1 MTVSQRAPDPRA
13 GTVAPDSG
21 SGNVRLKPV
30 APDRSTQRTRAT
42 GPERSAR
49 PDNTDPVRPTSP
61 FRGNARKRLRRY
73 FRVIQRKFF
82 SRLAWKVRLVFWV
95 GAVLVGG
102 LCALFALF
110 ADRSDQLFHRLLALG
125 PWAPLV
131 ATPLVMAALAWATR
145 NLFPGS
151 QGSGIPQA
159 IAALESRRKGVVLSL
174 RIAVGKILLT
184 LAGLAVGA
192 SIGREG
198 PSVHIGASIMYSLG
212 RFARFPA
219 HYMERGLILAGSA
232 AGIAAA
238 FNTPLAGI
246 VFAIEEM
253 SKSFEQRTSG
263 IVTVGVVIAG
273 VTALA
278 TLGPYHYFGT
288 SDASMPNTV
297 SWLAIPVCGAV
308 GGLFGGLF
316 SSALI
321 GGARRLAPVIRQH
334 PYGVA
339 FACGL
344 TVAVIGYLSGY
355 SSSGTGYGAAKAII
369 TGKAAWDPI
378 YPLMKIGSTLASYLS
393 GIPGGIFAPSLAT
406 GAGVGADLG
415 HWLPVAPMSVMVIL
429 GMVAYFSG
437 VVQSPITAFVIVME
451 MTNDQDMLLALITTS
466 FIAYGVSHLVCP
478 QPIYHALSR
487 AFLRAE
493 GGSGATAAAPAL
505 ASVDRAAS

>member
-1 MTVSQRAPDPRA
+1 MSYRHT
-13 GTVAPDSG
+13 T
-21 SGNVRLKPV
+21 
-30 APDRSTQRTRAT
+30 T
-42 GPERSAR
+42 AR
-49 PDNTDPVRPTSP
+49 
-61 FRGNARKRLRRY
+61 RLRRY
-73 FRVIQRKFF
+73 LRVIQRKFF
-82 SRLAWKVRLVFWV
+82 SRLAWRVRIVFWV

-102 LCALFALF
+102 LCAMFAML
-110 ADRSDQLFHRLLALG
+110 ASRSDELFHRLLDVG

-131 ATPLVMAALAWATR
+131 ATPVVMAALAWATR
-145 NLFPGS
+145 NVFPGS

-159 IAALESRRKGVVLSL
+159 IAALESRRKTLVLSV
-174 RIAVGKILLT
+174 RIAFGKILLT
-184 LAGLAVGA
+184 LGGLAVGA

-278 TLGPYHYFGT
+278 ALGPYYYFGT
-288 SDASMPNTV
+288 SNASMSTTL
-297 SWLAIPVCGAV
+297 SWLAVPICGVV

-316 SSALI
+316 ASALI
-321 GGARRLAPVIRQH
+321 NGARRLAPIMRSH
-334 PYGVA
+334 PYALA
-339 FACGL
+339 FTCGL
-344 TVAVIGYLSGY
+344 AVAVVGYLSHY
-355 SSSGTGYGAAKAII
+355 SSSGTGYAGAKAII
-369 TGKAAWDPI
+369 VGQADWDPI
-378 YPLMKIGSTLASYLS
+378 YPLLKAGSTLASYLS

-415 HWLPVAPMSVMVIL
+415 HWLPIAPMSVMVIL

-437 VVQSPITAFVIVME
+437 VVQSPMTAFIIVME

-487 AFLRAE
+487 AFLR
-493 GGSGATAAAPAL
+493 SDAAAADSKPVTTMT
-505 ASVDRAAS
+505 SVDQTAS

>member
-1 MTVSQRAPDPRA
+1 MPEAQTVTDAFDEETQTLNESA
-13 GTVAPDSG
+13 GSEVAANQP
-21 SGNVRLKPV
+21 NRERP
-30 APDRSTQRTRAT
+30 RTRT
-42 GPERSAR
+42 RRRS
-49 PDNTDPVRPTSP
+49 VR
-61 FRGNARKRLRRY
+61 GKLRR
-73 FRVIQRKFF
+73 FIRVNRRKFF
-82 SRLAWKVRLVFWV
+82 SRLAWKVRLVFWT

-102 LCALFALF
+102 LCALFALL
-110 ADRSDQLFHRLLALG
+110 ADRADDLFHRLQAVG
-125 PWAPLV
+125 PWAPLL
-131 ATPLVMAALAWATR
+131 ATPLVMTALAWATR
-145 NLFPGS
+145 NVFPGS

-159 IAALESRRKGVVLSL
+159 IAALESRRKGVVLSV
-174 RIAVGKILLT
+174 RIALGKILLT
-184 LAGLAVGA
+184 LGGLAVGA

-219 HYMERGLILAGSA
+219 HYMERGLILAGGA

-288 SDASMPNTV
+288 SDASMPDML
-297 SWLAIPVCGAV
+297 SWLAVPVCGV
-308 GGLFGGLF
+308 IGGLFGGLF
-316 SSALI
+316 ASALI
-321 GGARRLAPVIRQH
+321 GGARRLAPVVRNH
-334 PYGVA
+334 PYLVA
-339 FACGL
+339 AGCGL
-344 TVAVIGYLSGY
+344 AVAVVGYASGY

-369 TGKAAWDPI
+369 TGQADWNPI
-378 YPLMKIGSTLASYLS
+378 YPLMKVGSTLASYLS

-415 HWLPVAPMSVMVIL
+415 HLLPIAPMSVMVIL

-437 VVQSPITAFVIVME
+437 VVQSPITAFIIVME

-487 AFLRAE
+487 AFLGAE
-493 GGSGATAAAPAL
+493 KNDIETRPAL
-505 ASVDRAAS
+505 SAVPVDRTTS